1 MAKEASRPE
10 LYEILAEKRAQGK
23 KPLTYEPHPVASPIP
38 EEPSPPTSRPTPTS
52 GRGRSSDTSWQEKA
66 PEPTPEPVGIIIDT
80 SLESQLPPVL
90 PVRDRPVA
98 LEQSPVAPP
107 VLLPARVEPRVR
119 SPREVVVALDTAFI
133 IFLVVLV
140 LSGSAYFL
148 GYKRGQEEKPIG
160 PSSGELIDSV
170 NPEQVSLRELAGRLR
185 PVLVPPDQDYTLVLR
200 TEPAVSEIPERLELE
215 LSEAVALG
223 AKNFGAEIPAFIFRN
238 TKGDD
243 VRFIL
248 AVGLGRGLNDPD
260 LNRLLQIYNQMEG
273 VTLSREPRPYIGC
286 QIAPVRELGT
296 PLG

>member
-1 MAKEASRPE
+1 
-10 LYEILAEKRAQGK
+10 
-23 KPLTYEPHPVASPIP
+23 
-38 EEPSPPTSRPTPTS
+38 
-52 GRGRSSDTSWQEKA
+52 
-66 PEPTPEPVGIIIDT
+66 
-80 SLESQLPPVL
+80 
-90 PVRDRPVA
+90 
-98 LEQSPVAPP
+98 
-107 VLLPARVEPRVR
+107 
-119 SPREVVVALDTAFI
+119 VVVALDTAFI